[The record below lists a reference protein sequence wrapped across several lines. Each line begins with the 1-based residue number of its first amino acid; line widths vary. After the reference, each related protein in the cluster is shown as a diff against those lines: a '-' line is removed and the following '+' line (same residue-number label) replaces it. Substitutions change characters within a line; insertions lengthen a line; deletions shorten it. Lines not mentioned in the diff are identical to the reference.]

1 MSGEATGDDP
11 RPPIGVAIGTIGATA
26 TWWLESARRLE
37 AAGYRAV
44 WAWDHLMGRGD
55 RSVPVLEQWT
65 ILSAT
70 AGATARIGL
79 GTFITNVM
87 RRHPTLIARMAGT
100 LQAASAG
107 RFTLGIGIGGFE
119 GEHRAYGVDFPAS
132 AERAARLE
140 EAVGVIRALW
150 TGEVVT
156 RPGPYYPLREAIARP
171 PVVPPPPI
179 LIGAGSR
186 VGVGIAAR
194 IGDGWAAEHPDFD
207 RFGAAWLDGL
217 AAAGRSRS
225 EVRLVLGFGGGRSGQ
240 NALDGS
246 PWVAAPGDEW
256 ARWRGAGADEIVV
269 TARTPADVDALV
281 RATDRW

>member
-1 MSGEATGDDP
+1 MSGEASGDEL

-26 TWWLESARRLE
+26 PWWLESARRLE
-37 AAGYRAV
+37 AAGYRAI

-55 RSVPVLEQWT
+55 RTVPVLEQWT
-65 ILSAT
+65 ILAAA
-70 AGATARIGL
+70 AGGTSRIGL

-100 LQAASAG
+100 LQAASGG

-119 GEHRAYGVDFPAS
+119 GEHLAYGVDFPAP

-156 RPGPYYPLREAIARP
+156 RSGPYYPLREAIARP
-171 PVVPPPPI
+171 PVIPRPPI

-186 VGVGIAAR
+186 AGVGIAAR

-207 RFGAAWLDGL
+207 RFGAAWLEAL
-217 AAAGRSRS
+217 AAAGRPRS
-225 EVRLVLGFGGGRSGQ
+225 EVRLVLGFGGGRTGQ
-240 NALDGS
+240 NALDDS
-246 PWVAAPGDEW
+246 PWVARPRETW
-256 ARWRGAGADEIVV
+256 ARWQEAGADEVVV

-281 RATDRW
+281 HAAERW